1 MRHHHPAG
9 VPTDRCRTHNP
20 DPPDMAELV
29 TRRGFLRAG
38 LGAGAVLAGQAL
50 VAPAARAEACADGV
64 GTVPVE
70 QRSIQLY
77 TMIPYMPADP
87 ELTLQR
93 LYEIGYRKVE
103 HASLVADAERLRA
116 ACDDA
121 GPEGVACT
129 SGHNDI
135 PHPYDEAAFR
145 ATLEYARTVG
155 QRFVVRASFDA
166 DDEAGWA
173 AYGESLNRAGRVAT
187 DAGFEGV
194 GHHNHTQEYTPFEEG
209 SQRRPIDVLM
219 EVCDPDVVHM
229 EMDICWVWS
238 AETDPVEY
246 LEKYPGRYRQF
257 HVKDMTPTGQ
267 PTFPG
272 QGVIDFDRVFEAAAR
287 TQVIEEYIIEQDA
300 AGPAAFETAR
310 MGWELLEDAEFA
322 CPASAAGA
330 DPGAADGGS
339 AAGSPDSDPAGGEAA
354 AGAGPAPDG
363 DSGGAGPSLPSTGG
377 GALSIGAALLG
388 AAVALRRRGTSP

>member
-1 MRHHHPAG
+1 MRHHPRS
-9 VPTDRCRTHNP
+9 DRCRTHNP
-20 DPPDMAELV
+20 DPPDMTRLV
-29 TRRGFLRAG
+29 SRRGFLRAG
-38 LGAGAVLAGQAL
+38 LGAGAVLAGQSL
-50 VAPAARAEACADGV
+50 VAPAAWAESCADGM
-64 GTVPVE
+64 GTVPPE

-77 TMIPYMPADP
+77 TMIPYMQASP
-87 ELTLQR
+87 ELTLQQ

-103 HASLVADAERLRA
+103 HAVVEDADRLRA

-121 GPEGVACT
+121 GPEGIACT

-135 PHPYDEAAFR
+135 PHPYDEETFQ
-145 ATLEYARTVG
+145 ATLEYASTAG
-155 QRFVVRASFDA
+155 QRFIVRASYNA

-194 GHHNHTQEYTPFEEG
+194 GHHNHTQEYTPFEQG
-209 SQRRPIDVLM
+209 SERRPIDVLM
-219 EVCDPDVVHM
+219 EVCDPRVVHM

-238 AETDPVEY
+238 AETDPVPY
-246 LEKYPGRYRQF
+246 LERYPGRYRQF

-300 AGPAAFETAR
+300 AGAAAFETAR
-310 MGWELLEDAEFA
+310 MGWELLENAAFA
-322 CPASAAGA
+322 CPAPSSGPDTGTDGATSGSTDPSPADEAARGTPGSDDSSAAA
-330 DPGAADGGS
+330 DAT
-339 AAGSPDSDPAGGEAA
+339 
-354 AGAGPAPDG
+354 
-363 DSGGAGPSLPSTGG
+363 LPSTGG
-377 GALSIGAALLG
+377 GAVSIGAALLG
-388 AAVALRRRGTSP
+388 AAIALRRRDTSP